1 MDERTLELL
10 EFDAVRRLVAARA
23 SSSLGRAAAMRLAP
37 TSELDLIHERQ
48 AILNEMVEVIGA
60 GLRPSFGGLGD
71 IRALVRRAAV
81 GGVLETEE
89 LAATLD
95 ALRAIAELDLWIAR
109 VGDRFPRLGGLR
121 AGIGEFSGLVAA
133 IGGCLDSRGRIIDSA
148 SRRLALL
155 RGEIAKLEERIQETL
170 RRLVRSSEV
179 RRFLRYPNFTMVGHH
194 FVLPVSKEHRGEI
207 PGSVLR
213 ASSSNETVYIEPA
226 AIGEQSA
233 QLSLLK
239 AREQKELRRILRWLS
254 ALVGQVAEGL
264 LGTIETVAELD
275 LIHAKGRYS
284 LDYGMT
290 APILGGEGALVLRG
304 ARHPLLEAYFRG
316 DRAITA
322 ETAAADPRLESDAA
336 AEPRVVT
343 PIELALGSSY
353 RALVVTGPNTG
364 GKTVA
369 LKTVGLLA
377 IMTQSGLHVP
387 ASEGSRFP
395 VFDQVLLDVGDE
407 QSLEQS
413 LSTFSAHVRRITEI
427 LGLATTRS
435 LVLLDELGA
444 GTDPADGAALGR
456 AILDEL
462 DAIGCRAIVTTHIG
476 DLKVYALSNPHA
488 ENAAVAFDDVT
499 LRPLYRLLIGDVGA
513 SNALKIARQLRLPEH
528 VAARAERYLAERKN
542 GNVPEWE
549 LLVEARKEAEEARR
563 RALEAETESLRV
575 QEVFARRLAELEQE
589 TRKGDVLVEARARLE
604 IGDKVV
610 VPRLGYDRPGR
621 LIKVDHRKRTA
632 KVAIGHV
639 TWDVALDEII
649 PQNPRVSGPDAAG
662 APRSRPR
669 STYTPLDENAE

>member
-10 EFDAVRRLVAARA
+10 EFDSVRRLVAAR
-23 SSSLGRAAAMRLAP
+23 SSSALGRAAAMALAP
-37 TSELDLIHERQ
+37 SCEIERIHDWQ
-48 AILNEMVEVIGA
+48 AILSEMVEVIGA

-81 GGVLETEE
+81 GGVLELEE

-95 ALRAIAELDLWIAR
+95 ALRAIAELDRWVAR

-121 AGIGEFSGLVAA
+121 AGIGEFAGLVAA
-133 IGGCLDSRGRIIDSA
+133 IGGCLDSRGRVIDSA
-148 SRRLALL
+148 SRRLAVL
-155 RGEIAKLEERIQETL
+155 RGEIARLEERIQETL
-170 RRLVRSSEV
+170 RGLVRSSEI

-194 FVLPVSKEHRGEI
+194 FVLPVSREHRGEI

-239 AREQKELRRILRWLS
+239 AREQKEIRRILRWLS
-254 ALVGQVAEGL
+254 ALVGQAADSL
-264 LGTIETVAELD
+264 LGTIDTVAELD
-275 LIHAKGRYS
+275 LIHAKARYGI
-284 LDYGMT
+284 DYAMT
-290 APILGGEGALVLRG
+290 APVLDEHGALVLRG

-316 DRAITA
+316 DRAIV
-322 ETAAADPRLESDAA
+322 
-336 AEPRVVT
+336 AEPPAHEPPLDSGPTAPRTVT
-343 PIELALGSSY
+343 PIDLALGSSY

-377 IMTQSGLHVP
+377 MMAQSGLHVS

-427 LGLATTRS
+427 LGLATERS

-462 DAIGCRAIVTTHIG
+462 DSIGCRAIVTTHIG
-476 DLKVYALSNPHA
+476 DLKVYALSNPRA
-488 ENAAVAFDDVT
+488 ENAAVAFDDVS

-513 SNALKIARQLRLPEH
+513 SNALKIARQLRLPEQ
-528 VAARAERYLAERKN
+528 VAARAERYLAERKT

-549 LLVEARKEAEEARR
+549 LLVEARKEAEDARR
-563 RALEAETESLRV
+563 RALEAETEALRV
-575 QEVFARRLAELEQE
+575 QEVYARRLAELEQE

-604 IGDKVV
+604 VGDKVV

-621 LIKVDHRKRTA
+621 LKRVDHRKRTA

-639 TWDVALDEII
+639 TWDVSLDELI
-649 PQNPRVSGPDAAG
+649 PQTPRVAGPDATA
-662 APRSRPR
+662 RPR
-669 STYTPLDENAE
+669 ATYKPLDETAD